1 MGIGYARTA
10 AAGCRTLWRGNG
22 EGSAVRTLLVVEDER
37 HLAETL
43 RYNLE
48 QEGYRVRTASDG
60 AEGLSLAL
68 ALQPDLVLLDL
79 MLPKLDGREVL
90 RGIREQS
97 QTPVLLLTAR
107 TAEEDR
113 VRGLDLGADDYIVKP
128 FSLAE
133 LKARI
138 RAHLRHRQTAEAGPR
153 VIGFGEFELDL
164 NRRQLT
170 RGGEAVALRPKEY
183 ELLAYLAQRDG
194 RAFTRDQLL
203 NDVWDISFAG
213 GTRTVDVHVR
223 WLRKKIE
230 RPEGPHRHLITV
242 RGAGYRFE
250 R

>member
-1 MGIGYARTA
+1 M
-10 AAGCRTLWRGNG
+10 
-22 EGSAVRTLLVVEDER
+22 RTLLVVEDER
-37 HLAETL
+37 PLAETL
-43 RYNLE
+43 RFNLE
-48 QEGYRVRTASDG
+48 MEGYRVRTAEDG
-60 AEGLSLAL
+60 IEGLSMAR

-79 MLPKLDGREVL
+79 MLPRMDGLDVL
-90 RGIREQS
+90 RGIRETS
-97 QTPVLLLTAR
+97 QAPVLLLTAR
-107 TAEEDR
+107 TSEADR
-113 VRGLDLGADDYIVKP
+113 VKGLDLGADDYITKP

-133 LKARI
+133 LKARV
-138 RAHLRHRQTAEAGPR
+138 RVHLRRKQDVSVDVRELE
-153 VIGFGEFELDL
+153 FGEFKLDL
-164 NRRQLT
+164 NRRLLT
-170 RGGEAVALRPKEY
+170 KHGEPIPLRPKEY

-230 RPEGPHRHLITV
+230 NPDGPPRHLITV

>member
-1 MGIGYARTA
+1 MP
-10 AAGCRTLWRGNG
+10 
-22 EGSAVRTLLVVEDER
+22 RTLLVVEDER
-37 HLAETL
+37 PLAETL
-43 RYNLE
+43 RFNLE
-48 QEGYRVRTASDG
+48 MEGYRVRTAEDG
-60 AEGLSLAL
+60 VEGLSMAR

-79 MLPKLDGREVL
+79 MLPRMDGLDVL

-107 TAEEDR
+107 TSEADR
-113 VRGLDLGADDYIVKP
+113 VKGLDLGADDYITKP

-133 LKARI
+133 LKARV
-138 RAHLRHRQTAEAGPR
+138 RVHLRRKQEVTVEDR
-153 VIGFGEFELDL
+153 VLEFGEFELDL
-164 NRRQLT
+164 NRHLLT
-170 RGGEAVALRPKEY
+170 RDSEPIGLRPKEY

-230 RPEGPHRHLITV
+230 QPDGPPRHLITV

>member
-1 MGIGYARTA
+1 MRM
-10 AAGCRTLWRGNG
+10 
-22 EGSAVRTLLVVEDER
+22 LLVVEDEQ

-48 QEGYRVRTASDG
+48 SEGYRVRTAADG

-68 ALQPDLVLLDL
+68 ALQPDLILLDL
-79 MLPKLDGREVL
+79 MLPYMDGTEVL
-90 RGIREQS
+90 RGIRQHS

-107 TAEEDR
+107 TAEADR
-113 VRGLDLGADDYIVKP
+113 VRGLDLGADDYITKP
-128 FSLAE
+128 FSMAE

-138 RAHLRHRQTAEAGPR
+138 RAHLRHKQVTEVASRTIE
-153 VIGFGEFELDL
+153 FGEFTLDL
-164 NRRQLT
+164 NRRQLR
-170 RGGEAVALRPKEY
+170 RGDEPIALRPKEY
-183 ELLAYLAQRDG
+183 ELLAYLAQRNG

-230 RPEGPHRHLITV
+230 RPEGPPQHLITV

>member
-1 MGIGYARTA
+1 MRT
-10 AAGCRTLWRGNG
+10 
-22 EGSAVRTLLVVEDER
+22 VLVVEDER
-37 HLAETL
+37 PLAETL
-43 RYNLE
+43 RFNLE
-48 QEGYRVRTASDG
+48 MEGYRVRTAEDG
-60 AEGLSLAL
+60 VEGLSMAR

-79 MLPKLDGREVL
+79 MLPRLDGLDVL
-90 RGIREQS
+90 RGIRETS

-107 TAEEDR
+107 TSEADR
-113 VRGLDLGADDYIVKP
+113 VRGLDLGADDYITKP

-133 LKARI
+133 LKARV
-138 RAHLRHRQTAEAGPR
+138 RVHLRRKQEVAVEAR
-153 VIGFGEFELDL
+153 ELEFGEFKLDL
-164 NRRQLT
+164 NRRLLT
-170 RGGEAVALRPKEY
+170 RDGEPIALRPKEY

-230 RPEGPHRHLITV
+230 KPDGRPRHLITV

>member
-1 MGIGYARTA
+1 M
-10 AAGCRTLWRGNG
+10 
-22 EGSAVRTLLVVEDER
+22 RTLLVVEDER
-37 HLAETL
+37 PLAETL
-43 RYNLE
+43 RFNLE
-48 QEGYRVRTASDG
+48 MEGYRVRTAEDG
-60 AEGLSLAL
+60 IEGLSMAR

-79 MLPKLDGREVL
+79 MLPRMDGLDVL
-90 RGIREQS
+90 RGIRETS
-97 QTPVLLLTAR
+97 QAPVLLLTAR
-107 TAEEDR
+107 TSEADR
-113 VRGLDLGADDYIVKP
+113 VKGLDLGADDYITKP

-133 LKARI
+133 LKARV
-138 RAHLRHRQTAEAGPR
+138 RVHLRRKQDVSVDVRELE
-153 VIGFGEFELDL
+153 FGEFKLDL
-164 NRRQLT
+164 NRRLLT
-170 RGGEAVALRPKEY
+170 KHGEPIALRPKEY

-230 RPEGPHRHLITV
+230 KPDGPPRHLITV

>member
-1 MGIGYARTA
+1 M
-10 AAGCRTLWRGNG
+10 
-22 EGSAVRTLLVVEDER
+22 SRTLLVVEDER
-37 HLAETL
+37 PLAETL
-43 RYNLE
+43 RFNLE
-48 QEGYRVRTASDG
+48 LEGYRVRTAEDG
-60 AEGLSLAL
+60 VEGLSMAR

-79 MLPKLDGREVL
+79 MLPRLDGLDVL
-90 RGIREQS
+90 RGIREHS
-97 QTPVLLLTAR
+97 QAPVLLLTAR
-107 TAEEDR
+107 TSEADR
-113 VRGLDLGADDYIVKP
+113 VRGLDLGADDYITKP

-133 LKARI
+133 LEARV
-138 RAHLRHRQTAEAGPR
+138 RVHLRRKQDVAVEAR
-153 VIGFGEFELDL
+153 ELEFGEFKLDL
-164 NRRQLT
+164 NRRLLT
-170 RGGEAVALRPKEY
+170 KAGEPIALRPKEY

-230 RPEGPHRHLITV
+230 NPDGPPRHLITV

>member
-1 MGIGYARTA
+1 M
-10 AAGCRTLWRGNG
+10 
-22 EGSAVRTLLVVEDER
+22 SRTLLVVEDER
-37 HLAETL
+37 PLAETL
-43 RYNLE
+43 RFNLE
-48 QEGYRVRTASDG
+48 MEGYRVRTAEDG
-60 AEGLSLAL
+60 VEGLSMAR

-79 MLPKLDGREVL
+79 MLPRMDGLDVL
-90 RGIREQS
+90 RGIREHS
-97 QTPVLLLTAR
+97 QAPVLLLTAR
-107 TAEEDR
+107 TSEADR
-113 VRGLDLGADDYIVKP
+113 VKGLDLGADDYITKP

-133 LKARI
+133 LKARV
-138 RAHLRHRQTAEAGPR
+138 RVHLRRKQDISVEER
-153 VIGFGEFELDL
+153 VLGFGEFQLDL
-164 NRRQLT
+164 NRRLLS
-170 RGGEAVALRPKEY
+170 RDGEPIALRPKEY

-230 RPEGPHRHLITV
+230 QPDGPPRHLITV

>member
-1 MGIGYARTA
+1 
-10 AAGCRTLWRGNG
+10 
-22 EGSAVRTLLVVEDER
+22 LLVVEDER
-37 HLAETL
+37 PLAETL
-43 RYNLE
+43 RFNLE
-48 QEGYRVRTASDG
+48 MEGYRVRTAEDG
-60 AEGLSLAL
+60 VEGLSMAR

-79 MLPKLDGREVL
+79 MLPRMDGLDVL

-97 QTPVLLLTAR
+97 RAPVLLLTAR
-107 TAEEDR
+107 TSEADR
-113 VRGLDLGADDYIVKP
+113 VRGLDLGADDYITKP

-133 LKARI
+133 LKARV
-138 RAHLRHRQTAEAGPR
+138 RVHLRRKQDVTVEDR
-153 VIGFGEFELDL
+153 VLEFGEFTLDL
-164 NRRQLT
+164 NRRLLSKH
-170 RGGEAVALRPKEY
+170 GEPIALRPKEY

-223 WLRKKIE
+223 WLRMKIE
-230 RPEGPHRHLITV
+230 QPDGPPRHLITV

>member
-1 MGIGYARTA
+1 MSRT
-10 AAGCRTLWRGNG
+10 
-22 EGSAVRTLLVVEDER
+22 VLVVEDER
-37 HLAETL
+37 PLAETL
-43 RYNLE
+43 RFNL
-48 QEGYRVRTASDG
+48 QMEGYRVRTAEDG
-60 AEGLSLAL
+60 VEGLSMAR

-79 MLPKLDGREVL
+79 MLPRLDGLDVL
-90 RGIREQS
+90 RGIREHS
-97 QTPVLLLTAR
+97 QAPVLLLTAR
-107 TAEEDR
+107 TSEADR
-113 VRGLDLGADDYIVKP
+113 VRGLDLGADDYITKP

-133 LKARI
+133 LKARV
-138 RAHLRHRQTAEAGPR
+138 RVHLRRKQDVVVEAR
-153 VIGFGEFELDL
+153 ELEFGEFKLDL
-164 NRRQLT
+164 NRRLLS
-170 RGGEAVALRPKEY
+170 RDGEPIALRPKEY

-230 RPEGPHRHLITV
+230 KPEGPPRHLITV

>member
-1 MGIGYARTA
+1 M
-10 AAGCRTLWRGNG
+10 
-22 EGSAVRTLLVVEDER
+22 RTLLVVEDER
-37 HLAETL
+37 PLAETL
-43 RYNLE
+43 RFNLE
-48 QEGYRVRTASDG
+48 MEGYRVRTAEDG
-60 AEGLSLAL
+60 IEGLSMAR

-79 MLPKLDGREVL
+79 MLPRMDGLDVL
-90 RGIREQS
+90 RGIRETS
-97 QTPVLLLTAR
+97 QAPVLLLTAR
-107 TAEEDR
+107 TSEADR
-113 VRGLDLGADDYIVKP
+113 VKGLDLGADDYITKP

-133 LKARI
+133 LKARV
-138 RAHLRHRQTAEAGPR
+138 RVHLRRKQDVSVDVRELE
-153 VIGFGEFELDL
+153 FGEFKLDL
-164 NRRQLT
+164 NRRLLT
-170 RGGEAVALRPKEY
+170 KHGEPIPLRPKEY

-230 RPEGPHRHLITV
+230 DSDGPPRHLITV

>member
-1 MGIGYARTA
+1 M
-10 AAGCRTLWRGNG
+10 
-22 EGSAVRTLLVVEDER
+22 RTLLVVEDER
-37 HLAETL
+37 PLAETL
-43 RYNLE
+43 RFNLE
-48 QEGYRVRTASDG
+48 MEGYRVRTAEDG
-60 AEGLSLAL
+60 LEGLSMAR

-79 MLPKLDGREVL
+79 MLPRMDGLDVL
-90 RGIREQS
+90 RGIRETS
-97 QTPVLLLTAR
+97 QAPVLLLTAR
-107 TAEEDR
+107 TSEADR
-113 VRGLDLGADDYIVKP
+113 VRGLDLGADDYIIKP

-133 LKARI
+133 LKARV
-138 RAHLRHRQTAEAGPR
+138 RVHLRRKQDLSVEER
-153 VIGFGEFELDL
+153 ELDFGEFTLDL
-164 NRRQLT
+164 NRHLLT
-170 RGGEAVALRPKEY
+170 KNSEPIALRPKEY

-230 RPEGPHRHLITV
+230 KPDGPPRHLITV

>member
-1 MGIGYARTA
+1 MP
-10 AAGCRTLWRGNG
+10 
-22 EGSAVRTLLVVEDER
+22 RTLLVVEDER
-37 HLAETL
+37 PLAETL
-43 RYNLE
+43 RFNLE
-48 QEGYRVRTASDG
+48 MEGYRVRTAEDG
-60 AEGLSLAL
+60 VEGLSMARAL
-68 ALQPDLVLLDL
+68 EPDLVLLDL
-79 MLPKLDGREVL
+79 MLPRMDGLDVL

-107 TAEEDR
+107 TSEADR
-113 VRGLDLGADDYIVKP
+113 VKGLDLGADDYITKP

-133 LKARI
+133 LKARV
-138 RAHLRHRQTAEAGPR
+138 RVHLRRKQEVTVEDR
-153 VIGFGEFELDL
+153 VLEFGEFELDL
-164 NRRQLT
+164 NRHLLT
-170 RGGEAVALRPKEY
+170 RDGEPIALRPKEY

-230 RPEGPHRHLITV
+230 QPDGPPRHLITV

>member
-1 MGIGYARTA
+1 M
-10 AAGCRTLWRGNG
+10 
-22 EGSAVRTLLVVEDER
+22 SRTLLVVEDER
-37 HLAETL
+37 PLAETL
-43 RYNLE
+43 RFNLE
-48 QEGYRVRTASDG
+48 LEGYRVRTAEDG
-60 AEGLSLAL
+60 VEGLSMAR

-79 MLPKLDGREVL
+79 MLPRLDGLDVL
-90 RGIREQS
+90 RGIREHS
-97 QTPVLLLTAR
+97 QAPVLLLTAR
-107 TAEEDR
+107 TSEADR
-113 VRGLDLGADDYIVKP
+113 VRGLDLGADDYITKP

-133 LKARI
+133 LKARV
-138 RAHLRHRQTAEAGPR
+138 RVHLRRKQDVAVEAR
-153 VIGFGEFELDL
+153 ELEFGEFKLDL
-164 NRRQLT
+164 NRRLLT
-170 RGGEAVALRPKEY
+170 KDGEPIALRPKEY

-230 RPEGPHRHLITV
+230 NPDGPPRHLITV

>member
-1 MGIGYARTA
+1 
-10 AAGCRTLWRGNG
+10 
-22 EGSAVRTLLVVEDER
+22 VPRTLLVVEDER
-37 HLAETL
+37 PLAETL
-43 RYNLE
+43 RFNLE
-48 QEGYRVRTASDG
+48 MEGYRVRTAEDG
-60 AEGLSLAL
+60 VEGLSMAR

-79 MLPKLDGREVL
+79 MLPRMDGLDVL

-97 QTPVLLLTAR
+97 RAPVLLLTAR
-107 TAEEDR
+107 TSEADR
-113 VRGLDLGADDYIVKP
+113 VRGLDLGADDYITKP

-133 LKARI
+133 LKARV
-138 RAHLRHRQTAEAGPR
+138 RVHLRRKQDVTVEDR
-153 VIGFGEFELDL
+153 VLEFGEFTLDL
-164 NRRQLT
+164 NRRLLSKH
-170 RGGEAVALRPKEY
+170 GEPIALRPKEY

-223 WLRKKIE
+223 WLRMKIE
-230 RPEGPHRHLITV
+230 QPDGPPRHLITV

>member
-1 MGIGYARTA
+1 M
-10 AAGCRTLWRGNG
+10 
-22 EGSAVRTLLVVEDER
+22 SRTLLVVEDER
-37 HLAETL
+37 PLAETL
-43 RYNLE
+43 RFNLE
-48 QEGYRVRTASDG
+48 LEGYRVRTAEDG
-60 AEGLSLAL
+60 IEGLSMAR

-79 MLPKLDGREVL
+79 MLPRLDGLDVL
-90 RGIREQS
+90 RGIRETS
-97 QTPVLLLTAR
+97 QAPVLLLTAR
-107 TAEEDR
+107 TSEADR
-113 VRGLDLGADDYIVKP
+113 VKGLDLGADDYITKP

-133 LKARI
+133 LKARV
-138 RAHLRHRQTAEAGPR
+138 RVHLRRKQEVTVEDR
-153 VIGFGEFELDL
+153 VLEFGDAARRFRLDL
-164 NRRQLT
+164 NRHLLSRD
-170 RGGEAVALRPKEY
+170 GEPIALRPKEY

-230 RPEGPHRHLITV
+230 QPDVPPRHLITV

>member
-1 MGIGYARTA
+1 M
-10 AAGCRTLWRGNG
+10 
-22 EGSAVRTLLVVEDER
+22 SRTLLVVEDER
-37 HLAETL
+37 PLAETL
-43 RYNLE
+43 RFNLE
-48 QEGYRVRTASDG
+48 LEGYRVRTAEDG
-60 AEGLSLAL
+60 VEGLSMAR

-79 MLPKLDGREVL
+79 MLPRLDGLDVL

-107 TAEEDR
+107 TSEADR
-113 VRGLDLGADDYIVKP
+113 VKGLDLGADDYITKP

-133 LKARI
+133 LKARV
-138 RAHLRHRQTAEAGPR
+138 RVHLRRKQEVTVEDR
-153 VIGFGEFELDL
+153 VLAFGEFELDL
-164 NRRQLT
+164 NRHLLT
-170 RGGEAVALRPKEY
+170 RDGEPIALRPKEY

-230 RPEGPHRHLITV
+230 QPDGPPRHLITV

>member
-1 MGIGYARTA
+1 MSRT
-10 AAGCRTLWRGNG
+10 
-22 EGSAVRTLLVVEDER
+22 VLVVEDER
-37 HLAETL
+37 PLAETL
-43 RYNLE
+43 RFNLE
-48 QEGYRVRTASDG
+48 MEGYRVRTAEDG
-60 AEGLSLAL
+60 VEGLSMAR

-79 MLPKLDGREVL
+79 MLPRLDGLDVL
-90 RGIREQS
+90 RGIREHS
-97 QTPVLLLTAR
+97 QAPVLLLTAR
-107 TAEEDR
+107 TSEADR
-113 VRGLDLGADDYIVKP
+113 VRGLDLGADDYITKP

-133 LKARI
+133 LKARV
-138 RAHLRHRQTAEAGPR
+138 RVHLRRKQDVVVEAR
-153 VIGFGEFELDL
+153 ELEFGEFKLDL
-164 NRRQLT
+164 NRRLLS
-170 RGGEAVALRPKEY
+170 RDGEPIALRPKEY

-230 RPEGPHRHLITV
+230 KPEGPPRHLITV

>member
-1 MGIGYARTA
+1 
-10 AAGCRTLWRGNG
+10 
-22 EGSAVRTLLVVEDER
+22 VPRTLLVVEDER
-37 HLAETL
+37 PLAETL
-43 RYNLE
+43 RFNLE
-48 QEGYRVRTASDG
+48 MEGYRVRTAEDG
-60 AEGLSLAL
+60 VEGLSMAR

-79 MLPKLDGREVL
+79 MLPRMDGLDVL

-97 QTPVLLLTAR
+97 RAPVLLLTAR
-107 TAEEDR
+107 TSEADR
-113 VRGLDLGADDYIVKP
+113 VRGLDLGADDYITKP

-133 LKARI
+133 LKARV
-138 RAHLRHRQTAEAGPR
+138 RVHLRRKQDVTVEDR
-153 VIGFGEFELDL
+153 VLEFGEFTLDL
-164 NRRQLT
+164 NRSLLSKH
-170 RGGEAVALRPKEY
+170 GEPIALRPKEY

-223 WLRKKIE
+223 WLRMKIE
-230 RPEGPHRHLITV
+230 QPDGPPRHLITV

>member
-1 MGIGYARTA
+1 M
-10 AAGCRTLWRGNG
+10 
-22 EGSAVRTLLVVEDER
+22 RTLLVVEDER
-37 HLAETL
+37 PLAETL
-43 RYNLE
+43 RFNLE
-48 QEGYRVRTASDG
+48 MEGYRVRTAEDG
-60 AEGLSLAL
+60 IEGLSMAR

-79 MLPKLDGREVL
+79 MLPRMDGLDVL
-90 RGIREQS
+90 RGIRETS
-97 QTPVLLLTAR
+97 QAPVLLLTAR
-107 TAEEDR
+107 TSEADR
-113 VRGLDLGADDYIVKP
+113 VKGLDLGADDYITKP

-133 LKARI
+133 LKARV
-138 RAHLRHRQTAEAGPR
+138 RVHLRRKQDVSVDVRELE
-153 VIGFGEFELDL
+153 FGEFKLDL
-164 NRRQLT
+164 NRRLLT
-170 RGGEAVALRPKEY
+170 KHGEPIPLRPKEY

-230 RPEGPHRHLITV
+230 KPDGPPRHLITV

>member
-1 MGIGYARTA
+1 M
-10 AAGCRTLWRGNG
+10 
-22 EGSAVRTLLVVEDER
+22 RTLLVVEDER
-37 HLAETL
+37 PLAETL
-43 RYNLE
+43 RFNLE
-48 QEGYRVRTASDG
+48 MEGYRVRTAEDG
-60 AEGLSLAL
+60 IEGLSMAR

-79 MLPKLDGREVL
+79 MLPRMDGLDVL
-90 RGIREQS
+90 RGIRETS
-97 QTPVLLLTAR
+97 QAPVLLLTAR
-107 TAEEDR
+107 TSEADR
-113 VRGLDLGADDYIVKP
+113 VKGLDLGADDYITKP

-133 LKARI
+133 LKARV
-138 RAHLRHRQTAEAGPR
+138 RVHLRRKQDVSVDVRELK
-153 VIGFGEFELDL
+153 FGEFKLDL
-164 NRRQLT
+164 NRRLLT
-170 RGGEAVALRPKEY
+170 KHGEPIALRPKEY

-230 RPEGPHRHLITV
+230 TPDGPPRHLITV

>member
-1 MGIGYARTA
+1 MP
-10 AAGCRTLWRGNG
+10 
-22 EGSAVRTLLVVEDER
+22 RTLLVVEDER
-37 HLAETL
+37 PLAETL
-43 RYNLE
+43 RFNLE
-48 QEGYRVRTASDG
+48 MEGYRVRTAEDG
-60 AEGLSLAL
+60 VEGLSMAR

-79 MLPKLDGREVL
+79 MLPRMDGLDVL

-97 QTPVLLLTAR
+97 QAPVLLLTAR
-107 TAEEDR
+107 TSEADR
-113 VRGLDLGADDYIVKP
+113 VRGLDLGADDYITKP

-133 LKARI
+133 LKARV
-138 RAHLRHRQTAEAGPR
+138 RVHLRRKQEVTVEDR
-153 VIGFGEFELDL
+153 VLEFGEFTLDL
-164 NRRQLT
+164 NRRLLSKH
-170 RGGEAVALRPKEY
+170 GEPIALRPKEY

-223 WLRKKIE
+223 WLRMKIE
-230 RPEGPHRHLITV
+230 QSDGPPRHLITV

>member
-1 MGIGYARTA
+1 MP
-10 AAGCRTLWRGNG
+10 
-22 EGSAVRTLLVVEDER
+22 RTLLVVEDER
-37 HLAETL
+37 PLAETL
-43 RYNLE
+43 RFNLE
-48 QEGYRVRTASDG
+48 MEGYRVRTAEDG
-60 AEGLSLAL
+60 VEGLSMAR

-79 MLPKLDGREVL
+79 MLPRMDGLDVL

-97 QTPVLLLTAR
+97 QAPVLLLTAR
-107 TAEEDR
+107 TSEADR
-113 VRGLDLGADDYIVKP
+113 VRGLDLGADDYITKP

-133 LKARI
+133 LKARV
-138 RAHLRHRQTAEAGPR
+138 RVHLRRKQDVTVEDR
-153 VIGFGEFELDL
+153 VLEFGEFTLDL
-164 NRRQLT
+164 NRRLLSKH
-170 RGGEAVALRPKEY
+170 GDPIALRPKEY

-223 WLRKKIE
+223 WLRMKIE
-230 RPEGPHRHLITV
+230 QPDGPPRHLITV

>member
-1 MGIGYARTA
+1 MSRT
-10 AAGCRTLWRGNG
+10 
-22 EGSAVRTLLVVEDER
+22 VLVVEDER
-37 HLAETL
+37 PLAETL
-43 RYNLE
+43 RFNLE
-48 QEGYRVRTASDG
+48 MEGYRVRTAEDG
-60 AEGLSLAL
+60 VEGLSMAR

-79 MLPKLDGREVL
+79 MLPRLDGLDVL
-90 RGIREQS
+90 RGIREHS
-97 QTPVLLLTAR
+97 QAPVLLLTAR
-107 TAEEDR
+107 TSEADR
-113 VRGLDLGADDYIVKP
+113 VRGLDLGADDYITKP

-133 LKARI
+133 LKARV
-138 RAHLRHRQTAEAGPR
+138 RVHLRRKQDVTVEER
-153 VIGFGEFELDL
+153 ELEFGEFKLDL
-164 NRRQLT
+164 NRRLLS
-170 RGGEAVALRPKEY
+170 RDGEPIALRPKEY

-230 RPEGPHRHLITV
+230 KPEGPPRHLITV